1 MLRASTNN
9 NILEMITQ
17 LTCLFFGSL
26 EQAPTELMMILRRMR
41 KLGGRSRIVLD
52 MQLERVGWE
61 VYQV

>member
-1 MLRASTNN
+1 MIRASTNN

-17 LTCLFFGSL
+17 LTGLFVESL

-52 MQLERVGWE
+52 MQLEMVGWE